1 VLIEEWNEEAHPEEN
16 VEEEEDAEKE
26 QNNEK
31 IDDEEEKEEYFHDV
45 EVVMV
50 DNDLPGTQ
58 GIVNNLHKR
67 KQEAATDTD
76 DTREQMKHP
85 TSEILNSVD
94 DNPEVSPELES
105 EDDQLKNIRKGG
117 DGSHVNKVVSHTF
130 SSYY

>member
-1 VLIEEWNEEAHPEEN
+1 MLIEEWNEEAHPEEN

-31 IDDEEEKEEYFHDV
+31 IDDKEEKEEYFHDV

-50 DNDLPGTQ
+50 NIDLPGTQ

-67 KQEAATDTD
+67 KQEATTDTD

-94 DNPEVSPELES
+94 DNPEVSLELES